1 MMRLRWASA
10 RHGQEPKDRPV
21 DVQGS
26 AEVREYYAAIA
37 PYMEDAR
44 RTYPDAKKRYLNG
57 LPRSSPSSPIS
68 ETTTAETARVLR
80 QVWISAFG
88 AETALADITADRIGS
103 PPGRRRV

>member
-57 LPRSSPSSPIS
+57 LPRGHEFSVV
-68 ETTTAETARVLR
+68 TNLR
-80 QVWISAFG
+80 
-88 AETALADITADRIGS
+88 DNNR
-103 PPGRRRV
+103 